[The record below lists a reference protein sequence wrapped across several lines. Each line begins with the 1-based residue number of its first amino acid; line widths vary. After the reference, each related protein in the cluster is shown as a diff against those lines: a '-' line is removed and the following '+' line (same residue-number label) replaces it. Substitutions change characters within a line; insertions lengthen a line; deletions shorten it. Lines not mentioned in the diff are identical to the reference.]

1 MAMVKLGDVAIEK
14 RETWTGSTQG
24 VPIIGLEHL
33 VPGEITLSSWDSDTD
48 NTFSKMFRKD
58 QVLLGRRRVYLKKAV
73 IAPFDGICSGDI
85 TVIEAIPGK
94 ISPRLLPFIIQ
105 NERFFDYAIQGSAG
119 SLSPRVKW
127 EHLKDYEFNLSDYE
141 EQESLANKLW
151 SALKLKESYHA
162 LLLATD
168 EMVKSRFVEQFGSN
182 KKTLPLSEWIGTSFP
197 GEWGAD
203 DIDGTGVKVI
213 RTTNFTNTGKL
224 DLTNVVTRDIETGKV
239 QKKRLKPGD
248 IILERSGGTADN
260 PVGRVVYFEAEGI
273 YLFNS
278 FTQLLRCKDGVNS
291 LYVFYSLF
299 NYYQTHKN
307 EIRSMG
313 NKTTGIQNLKMDKY
327 WEIPIVDA
335 SSESQEEFV
344 SLYRQADKSKFS
356 DFKSRFI
363 AHFLGSSYT
372 KKRLGDVCS
381 VFSGKTVDL
390 TKENEGGPIAYLKV
404 ADLSLPENDRV
415 ITTSSRFVSEQT
427 AKASGLVPIGA
438 TIFPKNGAAALHNK
452 KRITSVIT
460 CVDMNTMA
468 VYSTSDTV
476 MPEYLYG

>member
-168 EMVKSRFVEQFGSN
+168 EMVKSRFIEQFGSN

-224 DLTNVVTRDIETGKV
+224 DLTNVVTREIETGKV

-273 YLFNS
+273 YLFNN

-307 EIRSMG
+307 EIRSIG

-327 WEIPIVDA
+327 WEIPLVDA

-344 SLYRQADKSKFS
+344 SLYRQADKSKF
-356 DFKSRFI
+356 
-363 AHFLGSSYT
+363 
-372 KKRLGDVCS
+372 
-381 VFSGKTVDL
+381 
-390 TKENEGGPIAYLKV
+390 ELKQAIEKIDKV
-404 ADLSLPENDRV
+404 MR
-415 ITTSSRFVSEQT
+415 
-427 AKASGLVPIGA
+427 
-438 TIFPKNGAAALHNK
+438 AL
-452 KRITSVIT
+452 
-460 CVDMNTMA
+460 
-468 VYSTSDTV
+468 
-476 MPEYLYG
+476 LQ

>member
-33 VPGEITLSSWDSDTD
+33 VPGEITLSLWDSDTD

-168 EMVKSRFVEQFGSN
+168 EMVKSRFIEDFYGKGYPSLSLNSFSKVVTGSTPSRSIN
-182 KKTLPLSEWIGTSFP
+182 EYWFNGSHPWVSAQDMGEKFVDSTAEFITDSGMATCKSIPAGSLLYVCRGSIGVMSINRIDCATNQSICSAIPDSSICKTEYLYYWLLYHEDEITSLGEGTSFKSLSQKTFANLEIQLP
-197 GEWGAD
+197 PIKEQLHF
-203 DIDGTGVKVI
+203 IT
-213 RTTNFTNTGKL
+213 
-224 DLTNVVTRDIETGKV
+224 LT
-239 QKKRLKPGD
+239 Q
-248 IILERSGGTADN
+248 
-260 PVGRVVYFEAEGI
+260 
-273 YLFNS
+273 
-278 FTQLLRCKDGVNS
+278 
-291 LYVFYSLF
+291 
-299 NYYQTHKN
+299 
-307 EIRSMG
+307 
-313 NKTTGIQNLKMDKY
+313 
-327 WEIPIVDA
+327 
-335 SSESQEEFV
+335 
-344 SLYRQADKSKFS
+344 QADKSKF
-356 DFKSRFI
+356 
-363 AHFLGSSYT
+363 
-372 KKRLGDVCS
+372 
-381 VFSGKTVDL
+381 
-390 TKENEGGPIAYLKV
+390 ELKQAIEKIDKV
-404 ADLSLPENDRV
+404 MR
-415 ITTSSRFVSEQT
+415 
-427 AKASGLVPIGA
+427 
-438 TIFPKNGAAALHNK
+438 AL
-452 KRITSVIT
+452 
-460 CVDMNTMA
+460 
-468 VYSTSDTV
+468 
-476 MPEYLYG
+476 LQ